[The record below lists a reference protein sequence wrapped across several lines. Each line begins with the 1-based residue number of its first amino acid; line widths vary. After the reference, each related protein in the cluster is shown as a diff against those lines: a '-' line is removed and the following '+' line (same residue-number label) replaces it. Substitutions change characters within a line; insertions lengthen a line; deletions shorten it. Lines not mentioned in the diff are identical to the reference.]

1 MQAILDRLDNVV
13 RPALRAPKASVEVL
27 RLCVRVFWH
36 ANGMRTWRPVIWKC
50 CTTKLSEPFAPSA
63 A

>member
-1 MQAILDRLDNVV
+1 M

-27 RLCVRVFWH
+27 RLCVRVFWQ
-36 ANGMRTWRPVIWKC
+36 ASGMRTWRPVICRC
-50 CTTKLSEPFAPSA
+50 CTTKLSEPFVPSA